1 MHHLYIL
8 YSESKDRFYIGST
21 SSTPEERLKKHL
33 TNHSGYTGAL
43 KDWKI
48 VYTEKFETLIEAKSR
63 EKKLKNWKSA
73 SAIRRLISDK
83 GV

>member
-33 TNHSGYTGAL
+33 TNHSGFTGRV
-43 KDWKI
+43 KDWVI
-48 VYTEKFETLIEAKSR
+48 AYVEEFANLNEAKSR
-63 EKKLKNWKSA
+63 EKQIKNWKST
-73 SAIRRLISDK
+73 SAINRLIMNK